1 MESARA
7 RAEDLSLQHRARGAS
22 QFRLSNV
29 MAQYMEDIEN
39 EVRFMQRAGGEG
51 CLGVL
56 WKLQLHA
63 GGGNGGC
70 LGALS

>member
-39 EVRFMQRAGGEG
+39 EVR
-51 CLGVL
+51 LL
-56 WKLQLHA
+56 YPKP
-63 GGGNGGC
+63 
-70 LGALS
+70 